1 MTTKELS
8 DEFDVLLNSFSSTPQ
23 FGQELSG
30 RTLTLDE
37 YEKSVLLTQAQIEL
51 VSELYNGTGV
61 GTGFEQT
68 EELREYLKPLL
79 KTSILSVETNIEGIA
94 SSIDMSRFYA
104 LPIDILFI
112 TKEDLTVGV
121 TYPFKKIIVKPVTQD
136 QIQYFLDNPFKGVTN
151 RRALRVDVN
160 TDAAYAE
167 IICNQPIS
175 SYNITYLKRP
185 SPIILTNLGTLS
197 IEGKSVQTKSELQH
211 PSLQRE
217 ILKRAVNSAIQRM
230 GVQPNK

>member
-68 EELREYLKPLL
+68 EELRAYLRPLIKVANL
-79 KTSILSVETNIEGIA
+79 TTTTAVINIG
-94 SSIDMSRFYA
+94 SSPYSKFYTF
-104 LPIDILFI
+104 PTDILYI
-112 TKEDLTVGV
+112 TKEDITIGAVEP
-121 TYPFKKIIVKPVTQD
+121 YKKIVVKPVTQD
-136 QIQYFLDNPFKGVTN
+136 KIQYILNNPFKGLSEN
-151 RRALRVDVN
+151 RALRVEAN
-160 TDAAYAE
+160 NASAYAE
-167 IICNQPIS
+167 VISNQTIN
-175 SYNITYLKRP
+175 SYNLTYLKRP
-185 SPIILTNLGTLS
+185 LPIILTNLGTLS
-197 IEGKSVQTKSELQH
+197 IEGKSVQTESELQH